1 MTYDRAERW
10 AWVVGAAGLLVALA
24 GWLVDP
30 SAFAYAWL
38 SALAVWIGWPLGCMG
53 LLLIH
58 ALTGGRWGDAIR
70 PYLLAGIAML
80 PMVLI
85 ALVPLLFV
93 APHLYPWMHPDVGPH
108 LANGFYLNRP
118 FAIGRLIFY
127 LVCWFAI
134 GALVLRAAGAGTAL
148 TGIAP
153 PGLILLGLTVTFTAI
168 DATAS
173 LDPSF
178 SSSAYGMVIAAAYGL
193 LALAICILVAALLS
207 PLPHPALGDLG
218 QLLLA
223 LLILWAYLEFVQ
235 FLIVWQS
242 DLPHESHW
250 YIVRSGGAWGIVAAL
265 VAVGHFLLPFIALV
279 ARRLRSSRGGIIGI
293 TTVLIAMEL
302 LRSWWLVLPADGRF
316 IGWIDIAAMLAF
328 GGFGAAIMLRDL
340 GPRIAAMA
348 SHHA

>member
-1 MTYDRAERW
+1 MTQDRSERW
-10 AWVVGAAGLLVALA
+10 AWIMGAAGLLVTLA
-24 GWLVDP
+24 GWLIDP

-38 SALAVWIGWPLGCMG
+38 SALVAWIGWPLGCMA

-70 PYLLAGIAML
+70 PYLLAGIATL

-93 APHLYPWMHPDVGPH
+93 APRLYPWMHPDVGSH
-108 LANGFYLNRP
+108 LANHFYLNQP

-127 LVCWFAI
+127 LACWFAI
-134 GALVLRAAGAGTAL
+134 GALVLRSAGAGAAPM
-148 TGIAP
+148 GIAP

-168 DATAS
+168 DATES

-178 SSSAYGMVIAAAYGL
+178 SSSAYGMVIAAGYGL
-193 LALAICILVAALLS
+193 FALAICILVAALLS
-207 PLPHPALGDLG
+207 PLSNPVLEDLG

-250 YIVRSGGAWGIVAAL
+250 YIVRSSGAWGIVAAL
-265 VAVGHFLLPFIALV
+265 VTAGHFLLPFLALIAS
-279 ARRLRSSRGGIIGI
+279 RLRCSRRGLIGV

-316 IGWIDIAAMLAF
+316 IDWIDIAALLALA
-328 GGFGAAIMLRDL
+328 GLGTAIMLRDL
-340 GPRIAAMA
+340 GPRVAAMA
-348 SHHA
+348 SPHV